1 MNLPLEIKGAC
12 AANISRW
19 FHIPVQVKYTWSDQG
34 ESAVIQ
40 GVVSGPARFFFS
52 DSHRIT
58 RETALVRIP
67 RAVRTETS
75 KQGKKVIEETDRTW
89 LVHTPLV
96 TFRIGRSPKS

>member
-1 MNLPLEIKGAC
+1 MNLSLKIEGAL

-19 FHIPVQVKYTWSDQG
+19 FHIPVQAQYAWPDH
-34 ESAVIQ
+34 SAVVQ
-40 GVVSGPARFFFS
+40 GVVSGPARFFRS

-67 RAVRTETS
+67 RAVRTET
-75 KQGKKVIEETDRTW
+75 GKEGKNVIQETDRTW